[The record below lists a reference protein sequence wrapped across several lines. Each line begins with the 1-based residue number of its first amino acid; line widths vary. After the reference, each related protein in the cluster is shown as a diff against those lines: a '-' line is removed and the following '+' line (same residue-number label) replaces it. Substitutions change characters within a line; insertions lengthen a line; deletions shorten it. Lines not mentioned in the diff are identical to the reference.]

1 VPISIRRLCLDLA
14 AMVRKRRPETDDVC
28 SPKGA
33 LSKWKRAASPRG
45 RLNLSAPQIAELR
58 DLREAARS
66 PLRVS
71 RAFPS
76 ETGHFL
82 NDATS
87 LGRLAARD
95 SATRAE
101 TRVWWAENLFAHAPA
116 ADLPGCYRP
125 LLEAQRA
132 RVRSR
137 ADPTIKNDSPMPRV
151 GRAGDGV
158 RGADVEVVRR
168 GILSDNAAKRR

>member
-1 VPISIRRLCLDLA
+1 MPISMRRLCLDLA
-14 AMVRKRRPETDDVC
+14 AMVRKRGPETDDVC

-33 LSKWKRAASPRG
+33 LS
-45 RLNLSAPQIAELR
+45 AELR
-58 DLREAARS
+58 DLWEAARS

-87 LGRLAARD
+87 LGPLAARD

-116 ADLPGCYRP
+116 ADLPGCHRP
-125 LLEAQRA
+125 LVKAQRA

-137 ADPTIKNDSPMPRV
+137 ADPTVKNDSPMPRV
-151 GRAGDGV
+151 ARAGDGV
-158 RGADVEVVRR
+158 R
-168 GILSDNAAKRR
+168 